1 LFRSTAKAPLHWL
14 AVPFEFCGK
23 VRWVGDFTQQKL
35 VMVAA
40 QGAGVKPVLSMSR
53 SPQAQCT
60 PSVAASCETSGVT
73 WRQ

>member
-1 LFRSTAKAPLHWL
+1 
-14 AVPFEFCGK
+14 

-40 QGAGVKPVLSMSR
+40 QGTGVKPVLSMSR
-53 SPQAQCT
+53 APQAQCT